1 MLRVTLAGASME
13 TGDDVCSRVLPGS
26 GVAAAT
32 RAVCLTGLMLSFG
45 AATLLLEDS
54 SAAPKGCIDFSSG
67 VTGSPSSGFCNAEC
81 AIARVILGVDV

>member
-54 SAAPKGCIDFSSG
+54 SADSKGCMDFSSG
-67 VTGSPSSGFCNAEC
+67 VTGSGFCNAEC